1 MSVGWLDSLPNLLA
15 AADFRA
21 VAGAM
26 RAARAADRGI
36 VWGFGAHVIKAGLG
50 PVLVDLMAR
59 GYVSAIALNGAGIIH
74 DTEVALAGRTSEDVD
89 ATLGQGTF
97 GMSEETG
104 RGLNEAIAGGVAR
117 GLGLGQSVVEWLGRQ
132 APPHADVSVLA
143 AAWIADPHALR
154 PDTPMPRV
162 HLETPR
168 DAHDIAASLSSLG
181 TPATAA
187 PAASEALP
195 ALRASAPQ
203 GTPAAEAVQ
212 AINQSLISS
221 DPQEN
226 LRVLNQLLDGYIMS
240 RNTVPADLED
250 LVKAKMLSRIPPAPA
265 GKKFAI
271 DRKTN
276 RVVLA
281 DQ

>member
-1 MSVGWLDSLPNLLA
+1 MQIPAMNFTKHLA
-15 AADFRA
+15 
-21 VAGAM
+21 
-26 RAARAADRGI
+26 
-36 VWGFGAHVIKAGLG
+36 L
-50 PVLVDLMAR
+50 
-59 GYVSAIALNGAGIIH
+59 
-74 DTEVALAGRTSEDVD
+74 TLA
-89 ATLGQGTF
+89 
-97 GMSEETG
+97 
-104 RGLNEAIAGGVAR
+104 
-117 GLGLGQSVVEWLGRQ
+117 LGLIGCGKSDDG
-132 APPHADVSVLA
+132 
-143 AAWIADPHALR
+143 
-154 PDTPMPRV
+154 
-162 HLETPR
+162 
-168 DAHDIAASLSSLG
+168 ASSAK
-181 TPATAA
+181 PATAA

-240 RNTVPADLED
+240 RNTVPADLEE
-250 LVKAKMLSRIPPAPA
+250 LVKAKMLSRIPPAPP